1 MRLLKERAQYSPLSG
16 ARRVFLIDSIDR
28 ANEEAAN
35 SLLKTLEEPPS
46 YLVLV
51 LTAQNPYDL
60 LPTIRSRAVPLR
72 LTPLSENEMREFT
85 RVRSLDSVERRIA
98 LASGSPGLAATWDLE
113 AYDKRREAMLALL
126 ETAGGVA
133 PFSTWARYAEKVSAA
148 RSEKLEAYLKVL
160 YLLLEDVLHLR
171 EGTGP
176 LRNIDERE
184 RLATLAAQ
192 LPAERSGFDWM
203 REAILRID
211 GMIEMLRRNIQK
223 TIALDALVLELRA
236 VAG

>member
-1 MRLLKERAQYSPLSG
+1 
-16 ARRVFLIDSIDR
+16 
-28 ANEEAAN
+28 
-35 SLLKTLEEPPS
+35 
-46 YLVLV
+46 
-51 LTAQNPYDL
+51 
-60 LPTIRSRAVPLR
+60 
-72 LTPLSENEMREFT
+72 MREFA

-98 LASGSPGLAATWDLE
+98 LASGSPGLAATWDFE

-176 LRNIDERE
+176 LRNIDERD
-184 RLATLAAQ
+184 RLEKLVAQ
-192 LPAERSGFDWM
+192 LPAQRSGFDWM

-211 GMIEMLRRNIQK
+211 ELIEMLRRNIQK

-236 VAG
+236 ATPAAFAALGGSGSLHGRTER